1 MASIS
6 LPPPAER
13 HVDAVPVRSGRQ
25 APPTHGTVQIFRCGR
40 DELYRRAEELIAVAV
55 AAFGAPP
62 WQESPTHATGAVLR
76 LLRESSC
83 EDFVAVLGVCD
94 GAACGFAYGLR
105 SRELESLAGARPGA
119 SAPFELRELAL
130 DVGLHGARVG
140 VALHDAMMDAVPTGP
155 KWLLTH
161 PAARPALGLY
171 RSRGWRAAALCR
183 PAGSQTR
190 LVMHRPR

>member
-1 MASIS
+1 M
-6 LPPPAER
+6 
-13 HVDAVPVRSGRQ
+13 DAATVPSGRQ
-25 APPTHGTVQIFRCGR
+25 APRTDGTVRTFRCGR

-62 WQESPTHATGAVLR
+62 WQESPAHATGAVLR
-76 LLRESSC
+76 LLRESGC
-83 EDFVAVLGVCD
+83 DDFAAVLGVRD
-94 GAACGFAYGLR
+94 GSACGFAYGLR
-105 SRELESLAGARPGA
+105 SRELETLAHARPST

-130 DVGLHGARVG
+130 DVGLHGSRVG
-140 VALHDAMMDAVPTGP
+140 VALHDAMMDAVPVGP
-155 KWLLTH
+155 KWLITH